1 MCVCVYIYI
10 YMYIQQKL
18 AHFSDVHDKLTLVVK
33 KPGGLTAPEGNLA
46 EYSVGSEVEE
56 FGFNSY

>member
-1 MCVCVYIYI
+1 
-10 YMYIQQKL
+10 MYIQQKL